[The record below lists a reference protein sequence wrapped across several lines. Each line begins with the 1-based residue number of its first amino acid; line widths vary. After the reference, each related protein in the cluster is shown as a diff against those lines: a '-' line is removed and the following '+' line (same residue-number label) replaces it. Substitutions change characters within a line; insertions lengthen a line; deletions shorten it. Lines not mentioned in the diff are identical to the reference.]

1 MEAYLAVRVSV
12 SFTVCVCTLLP
23 YLCDARSPHTLLYL
37 PSRYA
42 AMRLRSLNIQDLIE
56 MGQREILHR
65 LSHHRPLTMHNELAV
80 QVKHRSQSYMRM
92 KLFSIN
98 RDSTRS
104 SF

>member
-1 MEAYLAVRVSV
+1 MWRRRDGGVPRSESLSELYCVRVYIAA
-12 SFTVCVCTLLP
+12 L
-23 YLCDARSPHTLLYL
+23 LCDARSPHTLLSL

-98 RDSTRS
+98 
-104 SF
+104 

>member
-1 MEAYLAVRVSV
+1 MEAYLAVS
-12 SFTVCVCTLLP
+12 LLFACIHCSSCLTSATP
-23 YLCDARSPHTLLYL
+23 AHPTPSL

-80 QVKHRSQSYMRM
+80 QV
-92 KLFSIN
+92 
-98 RDSTRS
+98 STAHETV
-104 SF
+104 